1 MKVDLRS
8 EEPIL
13 NREELEFKVK
23 TIKFLADNNI
33 YEEFLEE
40 LMAFN
45 PNSSISKLIK
55 YLQTNKRDINS
66 LINVA
71 FLWSETKR
79 GQSYWAKVN
88 VKYRIYMTKAKRKMT
103 TEEIELKGKLV
114 SFLEA
119 KSAYGKFIKNLAQ
132 YKEWHAS
139 TTIDE
144 YVQYLSRYGSF
155 RGEEFEFAFD
165 WAKTKE
171 GKKYWSK
178 MSDEFRKH
186 LRHPKRPLAKED
198 STPTIKEEMKPVVE
212 VFAEKVN

>member
-13 NREELEFKVK
+13 NRDELEFKVK

-40 LMAFN
+40 LIAFN

-79 GQSYWAKVN
+79 GQTYWAKIN
-88 VKYRIYMTKAKRKMT
+88 VKYRIYMAKTKRKMT
-103 TEEIELKGKLV
+103 TEEIELKDKLV

-119 KSAYGKFIKNLAQ
+119 KSAYGKFIKNLSQ
-132 YKEWHAS
+132 YKEWHSS

-186 LRHPKRPLAKED
+186 LKTLQSPIFKKELK
-198 STPTIKEEMKPVVE
+198 PTIIKEIKPVVE

>member
-8 EEPIL
+8 DEPIL
-13 NREELEFKVK
+13 NRDELEIKVK
-23 TIKFLADNNI
+23 TIKFLSDNNI

-45 PNSSISKLIK
+45 RNSSISKLIK
-55 YLQTNKRDINS
+55 YLRDNKRDMNS

-71 FLWSETKR
+71 FLWTETKR
-79 GQSYWAKVN
+79 GQAYWAKIN
-88 VKYRIYMTKAKRKMT
+88 VKYRIFMAQSKRELTKA
-103 TEEIELKGKLV
+103 EIEHKAKLV

-119 KSAYGKFIKNLAQ
+119 KSAYGKFIKNLVK
-132 YKEWHAS
+132 YKEWHSS

-144 YVQYLSRYGSF
+144 YVQYLSRYGAF
-155 RGEEFEFAFD
+155 RGEDFEFAFD

-186 LRHPKRPLAKED
+186 LRHPQRPLAKEG
-198 STPTIKEEMKPVVE
+198 STPTIKEKMKPVVE

>member
-13 NREELEFKVK
+13 NRDELEFKVK

-33 YEEFLEE
+33 YEEFLDE
-40 LMAFN
+40 LIAFN

-71 FLWSETKR
+71 FLWSETKK
-79 GQSYWAKVN
+79 GQAYWAKIN
-88 VKYRIYMTKAKRKMT
+88 VKYRIYMAKTKRKMT
-103 TEEIELKGKLV
+103 TEELERKAKLV

-119 KSAYGKFIKNLAQ
+119 KSAYGKFIKNLSQ
-132 YKEWHAS
+132 YKEWHSS

-144 YVQYLSRYGSF
+144 YVQYLSGCSSF

-186 LRHPKRPLAKED
+186 LRHPQRLLAKEG
-198 STPTIKEEMKPVVE
+198 STPTIKKEMKPVVE